1 MLALTATR
9 QRLGRT
15 FRNWLTFS
23 CNGDIYHH
31 MSQKTDKRLRADL
44 FRTRLA
50 EALRERG
57 TNQSALSRAVGVDR
71 STISQLLKGSGARLP
86 NAQVVGECARAL
98 GVSADWLLGLTD
110 RPETAAD
117 ILANTMSLTEA
128 PRALV
133 DEQIFQWHK
142 EAAGY
147 KIRHVPAGLSDM
159 LKTREMLEWEYT
171 PHLGRST
178 QQAIGASEDRLEWMR
193 GTQSDHEIAMPLS
206 EIRSLLRGEG
216 YYTGLPRDVRE
227 AQIDRLLEV
236 MQQLY
241 PSLRVYLYDARRLYS
256 APMTIFGPLLTV
268 IYIGQNYMAFRDT
281 ERVQA
286 LTRHFDHLV
295 REAHVTARQLP
306 DHLRALREELSEG

>member
-1 MLALTATR
+1 M
-9 QRLGRT
+9 
-15 FRNWLTFS
+15 
-23 CNGDIYHH
+23 
-31 MSQKTDKRLRADL
+31 MEKTDKRSRADL
-44 FRTRLA
+44 FRLRLTK
-50 EALRERG
+50 ALEDRG
-57 TNQSALSRAVGVDR
+57 CSQSALARAVGVDR
-71 STISQLLKGSGARLP
+71 STISQLLKGQGARMP

-117 ILANTMSLTEA
+117 ILATSMSVTQA

-159 LKTREMLEWEYT
+159 LKTREMLEWEYA

-178 QQAIGASEDRLEWMR
+178 KQAIGASEDRLEWMR
-193 GTQSDHEIAMPLS
+193 GTQSDYEIAMPLF
-206 EIRSLLRGEG
+206 EIHSLVRAEG
-216 YYTGLPRDVRE
+216 YYAGLPRDIRE
-227 AQIDRLLEV
+227 AQVDRLLEV
-236 MQQLY
+236 AQQLY
-241 PSLRVYLYDARRLYS
+241 PRLRIYLYDARRLYS
-256 APMTIFGPLLTV
+256 APMTIFGPLLGV
-268 IYIGQNYMAFRDT
+268 IYIGQTYMAFRDT

-286 LTRHFDHLV
+286 LTGHFDHLV

-306 DHLRALREELSEG
+306 DHLRSLRAGD